1 MSDAKFPMRRLP
13 FSASG
18 SKTTGGRPGSRS
30 ATEIQRSIWLAAG
43 RSGNAAQQRLQG
55 FGDQVVLMGRGRL
68 SDIGPADRDS
78 TLVRV
83 EFLLPIRFEV
93 PFDHEPQ
100 LVILP
105 DADAD
110 EATRQ
115 IGLEYRALASDGFSL
130 VLLPPPGSPHC
141 DVGFYWVAIGT
152 LQQPPVTQK
161 PRLMRMPMVP
171 HPQTVLPEPVLPET
185 ETPEPPVTPA
195 SRTAG

>member
-1 MSDAKFPMRRLP
+1 MP

-30 ATEIQRSIWLAAG
+30 TAETQRSIWLAAG
-43 RSGNAAQQRLQG
+43 RGGDAVQQRLQG

-78 TLVRV
+78 PMVRL

-93 PFDHEPQ
+93 AFDHEPQ

-110 EATRQ
+110 EVTRQ
-115 IGLEYRALASDGFSL
+115 IRLEYRALASDGFSL
-130 VLLPPPGSPHC
+130 VLLPPQGNPQC
-141 DVGFYWVAIGT
+141 NVGFYWLAIGT

-161 PRLMRMPMVP
+161 PRLMRMPIVP
-171 HPQTVLPEPVLPET
+171 RHTPVSPES
-185 ETPEPPVTPA
+185 ETPELPISPD
-195 SRTAG
+195 SRTAI

>member
-1 MSDAKFPMRRLP
+1 MSDAKFPMRRSP

-30 ATEIQRSIWLAAG
+30 ATETQRSIWLAAG
-43 RSGNAAQQRLQG
+43 RGGDAVQQRLQG

-130 VLLPPPGSPHC
+130 VLLPPQGSPHC
-141 DVGFYWVAIGT
+141 NVGFYWIAIGT

-171 HPQTVLPEPVLPET
+171 RPDPVLPES
-185 ETPEPPVTPA
+185 ETLELPLSA
-195 SRTAG
+195 DSRTAI